1 MKILL
6 SWIDLHTDMEMD
18 EKTGEYSGPTVE
30 TVRLEEFDRLY
41 VLANSKVMF
50 SKATLLKRHVSEN
63 RRKFK
68 VKEVFPKFLNISNPT
83 DHKELWEK
91 VPLEIEKI
99 LKENSKSK
107 PKVFINLSAGT
118 PAMRT
123 TWMMMIGSGEIK
135 ATALNVQR
143 IDPTQKTTID
153 KVDVGIYP
161 FISKIKQKVDEQLR
175 IPGKFSSD
183 KMQNIMRRLAS
194 ITGDLRI
201 PILLLG
207 ETGTGKTTIA
217 SMYHRMTGAPE
228 EKLHHFVCGEFNVG
242 DLNTI
247 KSQLFGHVKG
257 AYTGAENDQAGVLM
271 KADGGTVFLDEI
283 GDIPLNVQRL
293 LINAVEK
300 KEFRMLGSSDLIQ
313 SDFRLICATNRNIKN
328 MLKSNE
334 LSQDFYNR
342 IRSCEFEIPP
352 LRERVEDISDILR
365 SLLAEERNYKH
376 LSFSD
381 SAYKNLE
388 GKLKQLSLP
397 GNIRDIQR
405 ILDHLAIQSNQPSLH
420 SISTNEIE
428 KYFDEL
434 SEPSQTDEFIE
445 LTQRLIKIWPET
457 VYAYKN
463 YKWQEA
469 LTEIA
474 LKKMIRD
481 SQFKKKNGD
490 LNINKISSSLGIDNK
505 TIKSRLKQIQSE

>member
-1 MKILL
+1 
-6 SWIDLHTDMEMD
+6 
-18 EKTGEYSGPTVE
+18 
-30 TVRLEEFDRLY
+30 
-41 VLANSKVMF
+41 
-50 SKATLLKRHVSEN
+50 
-63 RRKFK
+63 
-68 VKEVFPKFLNISNPT
+68 
-83 DHKELWEK
+83 
-91 VPLEIEKI
+91 
-99 LKENSKSK
+99 
-107 PKVFINLSAGT
+107 
-118 PAMRT
+118 
-123 TWMMMIGSGEIK
+123 
-135 ATALNVQR
+135 
-143 IDPTQKTTID
+143 
-153 KVDVGIYP
+153 
-161 FISKIKQKVDEQLR
+161 
-175 IPGKFSSD
+175 
-183 KMQNIMRRLAS
+183 
-194 ITGDLRI
+194 
-201 PILLLG
+201 
-207 ETGTGKTTIA
+207 
-217 SMYHRMTGAPE
+217 
-228 EKLHHFVCGEFNVG
+228 
-242 DLNTI
+242 
-247 KSQLFGHVKG
+247 
-257 AYTGAENDQAGVLM
+257 
-271 KADGGTVFLDEI
+271 
-283 GDIPLNVQRL
+283 
-293 LINAVEK
+293 
-300 KEFRMLGSSDLIQ
+300 
-313 SDFRLICATNRNIKN
+313 